1 MVGNFSGTGS
11 ANIALLGTP
20 LHKGVVGAMRFFEN
34 WWERAPLYV
43 RIGLFVA
50 SVVAIVVGGGADAY
64 WE

>member
-1 MVGNFSGTGS
+1 MQFLES
-11 ANIALLGTP
+11 
-20 LHKGVVGAMRFFEN
+20 

-50 SVVAIVVGGGADAY
+50 SITAMVLGGAADAY